1 MKTYTAA
8 EFEIEF
14 YRAMH
19 EWVASGKNGV
29 DPRENWEFYNGV
41 NEWSESGD
49 GTPTFNSTGYRWK
62 PVKKRTVVIDG
73 VELVAP
79 EAVAPKVGERY
90 FLRHYHQLSE
100 LIWEHA
106 NIECGWLQDG
116 LIFLTPEDAQA
127 MYEAQRKQRLG
138 GAA

>member
-1 MKTYTAA
+1 MKTYTAT

-19 EWVASGKNGV
+19 EFG
-29 DPRENWEFYNGV
+29 E
-41 NEWSESGD
+41 
-49 GTPTFNSTGYRWK
+49 YRWK
-62 PVKKRTVVIDG
+62 PAPKRTVIIDG

-79 EAVAPKVGERY
+79 ETAAPKGEY
-90 FLRHYHQLSE
+90 FFISVAMVESKRWGDYEYEKRWLR
-100 LIWEHA
+100 
-106 NIECGWLQDG
+106 NG
-116 LIFLTPEDAQA
+116 LIFLTHEDAMA